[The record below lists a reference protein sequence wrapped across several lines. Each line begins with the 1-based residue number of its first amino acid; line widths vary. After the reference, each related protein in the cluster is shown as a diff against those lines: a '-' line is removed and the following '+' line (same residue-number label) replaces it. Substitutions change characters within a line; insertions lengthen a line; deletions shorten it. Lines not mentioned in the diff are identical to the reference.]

1 MTRYERLWKI
11 FRGEAVD
18 RPAVCFNEINS
29 VDENPDDASPLNI
42 YRDPSWQPL
51 IELAR
56 EAADN
61 IVLRGSA
68 FNEFIPDPVERFAQ
82 TRTYIADGYHHT
94 VKQIKIG
101 SRTLTAHTKRDPDI
115 NTIWT
120 VEHFLKSV
128 DDLQVLL
135 QLPIDEA
142 AGKADARPIRQAEE
156 ALADRGVVMLDT
168 PDPICLA
175 AGLFSM
181 EVFTV
186 VAMTEPALFH
196 RLLEKLAAFIY
207 PVTEAMAGLVPAHGW
222 RIYGPEYAS
231 PPFLPPRLF
240 TDYVRRYDEPMIRMI
255 HSTDGFVR
263 LHCHGRI
270 RAILS
275 DIVEMGSDGIDPI
288 EPLPQGD
295 MELWQVREQAG
306 RQLVL
311 FGNIEFSDIENL
323 SVADFSVKV
332 RQALREGTAG
342 DGRGFVLMPSA
353 CPIGRVLKK
362 STLENYQAM
371 VRLTHEWGA

>member
-1 MTRYERLWKI
+1 MTRYDRLWKI

-42 YRDPSWQPL
+42 YSHPSWQPL

-82 TRTYIADGYHHT
+82 TRTYIEDGYHHT
-94 VKQIKIG
+94 VKKIKVG

-128 DDLQVLL
+128 DDLHVLL
-135 QLPIDEA
+135 QLPIEEA
-142 AGKADARPIRQAEE
+142 VGQADARPILQTEE
-156 ALADRGVVMLDT
+156 RLGDRGVVMLDT

-175 AGLFSM
+175 AGLFPM
-181 EVFTV
+181 EVYTV
-186 VAMTEPALFH
+186 IAMTEPELFH
-196 RLLEKLAAFIY
+196 RLLEKFAAFID
-207 PVTEAMAGLVPAHGW
+207 PVTEAMTELVPGHGW

-240 TDYVRRYDEPMIRMI
+240 REYVRRYDEPMIRMI
-255 HSTDGFVR
+255 HRTDGFVR

-270 RAILS
+270 RDILS
-275 DIVEMGSDGIDPI
+275 DIIDMGSDGIDPI
-288 EPLPQGD
+288 EPPPQGD
-295 MELWQVREQAG
+295 LELWQVREQAAG
-306 RQLVL
+306 RLVL
-311 FGNIEFSDIENL
+311 FGNIELSDIENL
-323 SVADFSVKV
+323 SMADFSVKV
-332 RQALREGTAG
+332 KQALAEGTAS

-362 STLENYQAM
+362 STLKNYQAM
-371 VRLTHEWGA
+371 VRLTQEWGV

>member
-1 MTRYERLWKI
+1 MTRSERLWKI
-11 FRGEAVD
+11 LRGQPVD

-29 VDENPDDASPLNI
+29 VDENPDDPSSFNI
-42 YRDPSWQPL
+42 FSDPSWQPL

-56 EAADN
+56 NAADN

-68 FNEFIPDPVERFAQ
+68 FNEFIPDPVERFAR
-82 TRTYIADGYHHT
+82 TRTFMADGHQHT
-94 VKQIKIG
+94 IKEITVG
-101 SRTLTAHTKRDPDI
+101 SRTLTSHTRRDPDI

-128 DDLQVLL
+128 DDVHTLL
-135 QLPIDEA
+135 QLPIEEA
-142 AGKADARPIRQAEE
+142 VGKADARRIWQTEE
-156 ALADRGVVMLDT
+156 KLGDRGVVMLDT

-196 RLLEKLAAFIY
+196 RLLEKFAAFIY
-207 PVTEAMAGLVPAHGW
+207 PITETMAELAPAHGW

-240 TDYVRRYDEPMIRMI
+240 HDYVHRYDEPMIRMI
-255 HSTDGFVR
+255 HRTDGFVR

-270 RAILS
+270 RDILP
-275 DIVEMGSDGIDPI
+275 DILDMGSDGLDPI
-288 EPLPQGD
+288 EPPPQGD
-295 MELWQVREQAG
+295 MQLWQVRELAG
-306 RQLVL
+306 SQLVL
-311 FGNIEFSDIENL
+311 FGNIELSDIENL

-332 RQALREGTAG
+332 KQALAEGTAG

-362 STLENYQAM
+362 STLDNYQTM
-371 VRLTHEWGA
+371 VRLTQEWGA